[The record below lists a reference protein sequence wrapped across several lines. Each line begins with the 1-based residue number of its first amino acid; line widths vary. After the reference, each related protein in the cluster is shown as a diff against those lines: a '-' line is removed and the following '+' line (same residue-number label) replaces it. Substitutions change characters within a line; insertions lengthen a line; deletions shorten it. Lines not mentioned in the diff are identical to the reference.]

1 MLTGA
6 GRALLILALCAG
18 TARAQQVTS
27 EIVVHTTLAAGLA
40 HHEAKG
46 VWDEMR
52 VGDAVALLRESHNPH
67 DANAVRVEWNGHVLG
82 YLPRDDNESVA
93 RQMDRGNR
101 LAARVA
107 RLDRYR
113 NHRLR
118 LELEIYLTL
127 QPAAR

>member
-1 MLTGA
+1 MLIRLRDA
-6 GRALLILALCAG
+6 SLVAALCAG
-18 TARAQQVTS
+18 SAMAQQVTS
-27 EIVVHTTLAAGLA
+27 EILVHTALTAGLA
-40 HHEAKG
+40 HHEAKS

-52 VGDAVALLRESHNPH
+52 VGDAVALLREPDNPH
-67 DANAVRVEWNGHVLG
+67 DPNAVRVEWNGRVLG

-93 RQMDRGNR
+93 RQIDRGNR

-118 LELEIYLTL
+118 LELHIYLKL